1 MGKFLRGIFTRSL
14 ALASA
19 TAFMGTGVASA
30 SPCPD
35 PKMSQYINNSSA
47 ENVLL
52 MSSLQDVQT
61 TDPAFLMLQS
71 IANRYGCSPLAQRTM
86 TRYEFAAGLNSC
98 LDKVNEIITAGLGS
112 KISKEDLTAI
122 QKLQEE
128 FAAELAAGRGRL
140 DALEAKTAATAMS
153 QQFSTTT
160 KLRSE
165 AIFIP
170 LPNNAPAPSPSQTP
184 QSPAPTLNGRVRLG
198 FDTSFK
204 GGDQLHTRLQNSSAG
219 QPANRLLPLPQPTTI
234 QGSTTF
240 GRQQE
245 LPNREG
251 YSTISENP
259 FLSAVTTPLSTFGI
273 DVDTA
278 SFSNIRRFITN
289 RQMPPKDAV
298 RIEELINY
306 FTYNYPQP
314 EGDRPFSISTE
325 VAAAPWNAKHK
336 LVHIGLQGKQ
346 IATENLPN
354 SNLVFLID
362 VSGSMNEPNKLPLV
376 KSAFK
381 LLVNELRPQDK
392 VSIVV
397 YAGKAGL
404 VLPATSGDR
413 KDLILAAID
422 RLEAG
427 GSTAGG
433 AGIQLAYKV
442 AKENFLTTGN
452 NRVILATD
460 GDFNVGVSS
469 DGELVQLIEQK
480 REQGVFLS
488 VLGFGSGNYQDAK
501 MEQLADKGN
510 GNYAYIDTLKEG
522 KKVFVEQM
530 AGTLVTIAK
539 DVKLQVEFNP
549 AKVQAFRLIGYEN
562 RLLSDR
568 DFNDDKK
575 DAGDLGAGH
584 TVTALY
590 EIVPTGIETDVKLPA
605 VDSLKYQRVTTT
617 ANANNAELMQ
627 VKLRYKAPNSNT
639 SQLIASVVSDR
650 DASIESASDNF
661 KFSSSVAAFG
671 MILRDSEYKGKA
683 NLDRVLAQAK
693 QAKGLDREGY
703 RSDFIGV
710 VERYRTI
717 VSLENSRKRMCET
730 K

>member
-1 MGKFLRGIFTRSL
+1 MGKSLRGIFTRSL

-19 TAFMGTGVASA
+19 TVFMGTGAASA

-35 PKMSQYINNSSA
+35 RKMSQYTNNPSA
-47 ENVLL
+47 ENVMLV
-52 MSSLQDVQT
+52 SSLRDVQT

-71 IANRYGCSPLAQRTM
+71 ITNRYGCSPLAPRTM
-86 TRYEFAAGLNSC
+86 NRYEFAAGLNAC
-98 LDKVNEIITAGLGS
+98 LDKVNEIITAGLAS
-112 KISKEDLTAI
+112 KVSKEDLAII

-128 FAAELAAGRGRL
+128 FAAELASFRGRV
-140 DALEAKTAATAMS
+140 DALESRAATLQS

-160 KLRSE
+160 RLNGQ
-165 AIFIP
+165 AIVSP
-170 LPNNAPAPSPSQTP
+170 AAPAPAS
-184 QSPAPTLNGRVRLG
+184 TLSGRVGLN
-198 FDTSFK
+198 FDTSLS
-204 GGDQLHTRLQNSSAG
+204 GGDQLRTRLSQTPSANQPTNS
-219 QPANRLLPLPQPTTI
+219 PLPKPTPI
-234 QGSTTF
+234 PEPGKF
-240 GRQQE
+240 DRRQQE
-245 LPNREG
+245 PSDREG
-251 YSTISENP
+251 YNVISENP
-259 FLSAVTTPLSTFGI
+259 FLSAIATPLSTFGI

-289 RQMPPKDAV
+289 GQMPPKDAV

-346 IATENLPN
+346 IATEKLPP

-362 VSGSMNEPNKLPLV
+362 VSGSMDEPNKLPLL

-381 LLVNELRPQDK
+381 LLVKELRPQDT

-397 YAGKAGL
+397 YAGNAGL

-413 KDLILAAID
+413 KDQILAAID
-422 RLEAG
+422 RLNAG

-469 DGELVQLIEQK
+469 DGELVRLIEQK

-488 VLGFGSGNYQDAK
+488 VLGFGTGNYQDAK

-510 GNYAYIDTLKEG
+510 GNYAYIDTLKEA
-522 KKVFVEQM
+522 KKVFVAQM
-530 AGTLVTIAK
+530 AGTLVAIAK

-549 AKVQAFRLIGYEN
+549 TKVQAFRLIGYEN
-562 RLLSDR
+562 RILRDL

-590 EIVPTGIETDVKLPA
+590 EIIPTGIETDVKLPA
-605 VDSLKYQRVTTT
+605 VDTLKYQRVAIT
-617 ANANNAELMQ
+617 ANADNGELMQ

-650 DASIESASDNF
+650 DANIESASENF

-683 NLDRVLAQAK
+683 SLDRVLAQAK

-703 RSDFIGV
+703 RSDFIGI
-710 VERYRTI
+710 VERYRTMASI
-717 VSLENSRKRMCET
+717 ESSRKRMCEA

>member
-1 MGKFLRGIFTRSL
+1 MGKSLRGIFTRSL

-35 PKMSQYINNSSA
+35 RKIAQYINNPNT
-47 ENVLL
+47 ENVTVV
-52 MSSLQDVQT
+52 SSLQNVQT
-61 TDPAFLMLQS
+61 TDVAFAMLQS
-71 IANRYGCSPLAQRTM
+71 IANRYGCSPLSQRTL
-86 TRYEFAAGLNSC
+86 TRYEFAAGLNAC
-98 LDKVNEIITAGLGS
+98 IDKLNEAITAGLGS
-112 KISKEDLTAI
+112 KINKEDIAAL

-128 FAAELAAGRGRL
+128 FAAELASFRGRV
-140 DALEAKTAATAMS
+140 DALESKTATLQS

-160 KLRSE
+160 KLSGQ
-165 AIFIP
+165 AIISP
-170 LPNNAPAPSPSQTP
+170 TNTPAPNSPGRIR
-184 QSPAPTLNGRVRLG
+184 LNL
-198 FDTSFK
+198 DTSFISR
-204 GGDQLHTRLQNSSAG
+204 DQLYTRLQTSPKNV
-219 QPANRLLPLPQPTTI
+219 QPANRLLPIPNPTTV
-234 QGSTTF
+234 QAPEKF
-240 GRQQE
+240 DRRQQE
-245 LPNREG
+245 PSDREG
-251 YSTISENP
+251 YNAILENP
-259 FLSAVTTPLSTFGI
+259 FLSAIATPLSTFGI

-289 RQMPPKDAV
+289 GQMPPKDAV

-325 VAAAPWNAKHK
+325 VATAPWSHKHK

-346 IATENLPN
+346 IATEKLPP

-362 VSGSMNEPNKLPLV
+362 VSGSMNDPAKLPLL

-381 LLVNELRPQDK
+381 LLVKELRPQDK

-397 YAGKAGL
+397 YAGNAGL
-404 VLPATSGDR
+404 VLPSTSGDR

-422 RLEAG
+422 RLNAG

-469 DGELVQLIEQK
+469 DGELVRLIEQK

-488 VLGFGSGNYQDAK
+488 VLGFGTGNYQDAK

-510 GNYAYIDTLKEG
+510 GNYAYIDTLKEAR
-522 KKVFVEQM
+522 KVLVEQM

-562 RLLSDR
+562 RLLRDR

-590 EIVPTGIETDVKLPA
+590 EIIPTGIEPDVKLPA
-605 VDSLKYQRVTTT
+605 VDTLKYQRVTTT
-617 ANANNAELMQ
+617 ANADNGELMQ

-650 DASIESASDNF
+650 DAKIESASENF
-661 KFSSSVAAFG
+661 KFSSSVASFG

-703 RSDFIGV
+703 RSDFIGI

-717 VSLENSRKRMCET
+717 ASIESSRKRMCEVE
-730 K
+730 